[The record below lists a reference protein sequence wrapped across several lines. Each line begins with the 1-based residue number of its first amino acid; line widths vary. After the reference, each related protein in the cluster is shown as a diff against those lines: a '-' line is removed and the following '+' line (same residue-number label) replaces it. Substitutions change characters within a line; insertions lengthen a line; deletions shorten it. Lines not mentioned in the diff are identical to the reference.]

1 MWPDTLLR
9 MFLDCPSMT
18 LSTRLTFRKW
28 RQPSE
33 IVSRQAQGRKPMLIL
48 LTQCESRASVGRLL
62 TGCLSEEEAS
72 AGFKPGRFER

>member
-9 MFLDCPSMT
+9 TSLDCPSMT
-18 LSTRLTFRKW
+18 LSTRLIFRKW

-33 IVSRQAQGRKPMLIL
+33 IVSRQAQRRLTI
-48 LTQCESRASVGRLL
+48 LTQCENRASVGRLL

-72 AGFKPGRFER
+72 AGFKPGRFDW